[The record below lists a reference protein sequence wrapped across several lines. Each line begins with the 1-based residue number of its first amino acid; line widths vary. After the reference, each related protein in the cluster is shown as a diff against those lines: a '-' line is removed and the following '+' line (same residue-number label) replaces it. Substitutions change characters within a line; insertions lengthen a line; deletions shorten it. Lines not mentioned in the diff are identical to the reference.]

1 MPVLEFGLFS
11 PNIVAIPDSI
21 HFFWSCNLNT
31 GTYCPISIKR
41 AQNWVQLTHDIA
53 ARHRAV
59 VLAILRNGLFI
70 ALRLYISSRWVVAE
84 KSIQKI

>member
-1 MPVLEFGLFS
+1 MRVQILDGRYTRWNPRLQDGVLRVVF
-11 PNIVAIPDSI
+11 P
-21 HFFWSCNLNT
+21 
-31 GTYCPISIKR
+31 
-41 AQNWVQLTHDIA
+41 A